1 MTATPFITDCI
12 LIVEPGREPG
22 ADRYMA
28 GLFFGD
34 SPTRGLGF
42 AFVPAFD
49 APAELVNEISAKLEG
64 LVNFPKIDQSERDGA
79 AEGWHVYWR
88 EFAQKH
94 DLTTYSVCV
103 KGSIERVA
111 AESFDHLLAA
121 TLSRNK
127 TEPVELTDSGFTIG
141 F

>member
-1 MTATPFITDCI
+1 MTATPFITDCV
-12 LIVEPGREPG
+12 LLVKPGREPG
-22 ADRYMA
+22 TDRYMA

-34 SPTRGLGF
+34 SPTHGLGF

-49 APAELVNEISAKLEG
+49 APVELIAEISAKLEG
-64 LVNFPKIDQSERDGA
+64 LVNFPKIDPSERDGA

-88 EFAQKH
+88 EFAQLRG
-94 DLTTYSVCV
+94 LTTNSVCV
-103 KGSIERVA
+103 KGSIERVS

-121 TLSRNK
+121 TLSRNM
-127 TEPVELTDSGFTIG
+127 TEPVELADSGFNIS